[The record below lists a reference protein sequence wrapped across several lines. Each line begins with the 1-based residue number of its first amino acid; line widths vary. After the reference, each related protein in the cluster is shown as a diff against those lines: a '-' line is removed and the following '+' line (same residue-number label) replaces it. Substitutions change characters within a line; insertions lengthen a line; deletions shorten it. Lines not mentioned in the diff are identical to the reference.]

1 MFDSF
6 SRLEASTYIDAPAR
20 TIYLDLLNFVALK
33 IRWLDQLVE
42 LAAEEVD
49 VSGGKLAGTVTANVS
64 GEAAAL

>member
-1 MFDSF
+1 MVDGF
-6 SRLEASTYIDAPAR
+6 SRLEASTYIDASAK
-20 TIYLDLLNFVALK
+20 TIYLDLLYFVALK
-33 IRWLDQLVE
+33 IRRSDQLVE